1 MGDLLRR
8 LALLGALVLSGERGP
23 GVLGTG
29 LCRCWGVLGPLNGV
43 SGG

>member
-1 MGDLLRR
+1 MGDPLGR

-29 LCRCWGVLGPLNGV
+29 LHCCWGVLSPLDGV
-43 SGG
+43 GGG